1 MVRLKFDIE
10 LKYEIAE
17 RASDFI
23 FNIHAAHT
31 ACQTVVS
38 ESLRLSPSVPHAVY
52 ADAELGNRCLR
63 LQAQP
68 GGLTVTYEATV
79 DITHYMA
86 SPVRLEEVSI
96 AGLPAEVFPY
106 LYPSRYCQSDRLH
119 KLASAEFGA
128 LRQGYWRVVA
138 IQDWVRKRTS
148 FMAGSSNASTS
159 ALDTIVGQV
168 GVCRDFAHLM
178 IALCRAVNIPA
189 RFVTGVDFGAPPGL
203 GPTDFHAYVEVFL
216 TDRWYLFDPT
226 GFCPP
231 MGLVRLGTGRDA
243 ADVSVATIFGPVR
256 SFPPVIRISA
266 IDDPTA
272 GMTLPWR
279 PNEALSTYPSRQR
292 KSDSM
297 YSRPRVFGSVSA

>member
-10 LKYEIAE
+10 LKYEVAE
-17 RASDFI
+17 QASDFI
-23 FNIHAAHT
+23 LNIHAAHT

-38 ESLRLSPSVPHAVY
+38 ESIHLSPSAPHTIFT
-52 ADAELGNRCLR
+52 DSDLGNRYLR
-63 LQAQP
+63 LQAQA
-68 GGLTVTYEATV
+68 GELTVNYEATV
-79 DITHYMA
+79 DIAHYRE
-86 SPVRLEEVSI
+86 SPIRLEEVSI
-96 AGLPAEVFPY
+96 AALPAEVFPY

-148 FMAGSSNASTS
+148 FMPGSSNASTS

-189 RFVTGVDFGAPPGL
+189 RFVTGIDFGAPPEL

-216 TDRWYLFDPT
+216 TDRWYLFDPS
-226 GFCPP
+226 GFCPT

-256 SFPPVIRISA
+256 SFPPAIRINA
-266 IDDPTA
+266 IDNPTA

-292 KSDSM
+292 KTDSSH
-297 YSRPRVFGSVSA
+297 SRPRVFGSVSA